1 MVMIETEERDE
12 SNFKLDLEYEKL
24 MQDIERRRMLMVLGF
39 IIWNLACLSLLFMPL
54 IQLLKLESHYLMMFG
69 NVAISFGLLCYYW
82 RQQEPPKNGNQ

>member
-1 MVMIETEERDE
+1 MIDTEERNG
-12 SNFKLDLEYEKL
+12 SSSKLDMEYEKL

-54 IQLLKLESHYLMMFG
+54 IQLLELESHYPMMFG

-82 RQQEPPKNGNQ
+82 RRQDPAKNENQ

>member
-1 MVMIETEERDE
+1 MIDTEERNG
-12 SNFKLDLEYEKL
+12 SSSKLDLEYEKL

-54 IQLLKLESHYLMMFG
+54 IQLLELESHYPMMFG

-82 RQQEPPKNGNQ
+82 RRQDPPKNENQ

>member
-1 MVMIETEERDE
+1 MMIETKERDG
-12 SNFKLDLEYEKL
+12 SNSKLILEYEKL

-54 IQLLKLESHYLMMFG
+54 IQLLKLESHYPMMFG

-82 RQQEPPKNGNQ
+82 RRQALPSNGNQ

>member
-1 MVMIETEERDE
+1 MIETEERGG
-12 SNFKLDLEYEKL
+12 SSSKLDLEHEKL

-54 IQLLKLESHYLMMFG
+54 MQLLKLENHYSMMFV

-82 RQQEPPKNGNQ
+82 RQQEPPKNRSQ

>member
-1 MVMIETEERDE
+1 MIETEERDG
-12 SNFKLDLEYEKL
+12 SSAKLDLEHEKL

-54 IQLLKLESHYLMMFG
+54 IQLLKLENHYPMMFG

-82 RQQEPPKNGNQ
+82 RRQEPPKNRNQ

>member
-1 MVMIETEERDE
+1 MIETEERDG
-12 SNFKLDLEYEKL
+12 SRSKLDLEYEKL

-54 IQLLKLESHYLMMFG
+54 IQLLELESHYPMMFG

-82 RQQEPPKNGNQ
+82 RRQDPTKNENQ

>member
-1 MVMIETEERDE
+1 MIETKERDG
-12 SNFKLDLEYEKL
+12 SSSKLDLEHEKL

-54 IQLLKLESHYLMMFG
+54 IQLLKLETHYPMMFG

-82 RQQEPPKNGNQ
+82 RRQMPPKNRNQ

>member
-1 MVMIETEERDE
+1 MIDTEERNG
-12 SNFKLDLEYEKL
+12 SRSKLDMEYEKL

-54 IQLLKLESHYLMMFG
+54 IQLLELESHYPMMFG

-82 RQQEPPKNGNQ
+82 RRQDPPKNENQ

>member
-1 MVMIETEERDE
+1 MIDTEERNG
-12 SNFKLDLEYEKL
+12 SSSKLDKEYEKL

-54 IQLLKLESHYLMMFG
+54 IQLLELESHYPMMFG

-82 RQQEPPKNGNQ
+82 RRQDPPKNENQ

>member
-1 MVMIETEERDE
+1 MIDTEERNG
-12 SNFKLDLEYEKL
+12 SSSKLDMEYEKL

-54 IQLLKLESHYLMMFG
+54 IQLLELESHYPLMFG

-82 RQQEPPKNGNQ
+82 RRQDLPKNENQ